1 MEVKNDE
8 KGLLSRRVAVEYL
21 TKENDYGENSFD
33 DADMMINYTGRI
45 ADMLSLDKRLAQSIY
60 VGIEMSDT
68 CFGDIGKNF
77 VSQKLDGFDIKDY
90 ASTLIGLNMR
100 DESEDFRGKVQAG
113 VSHVLDSKFANNEEL
128 LVQIMR
134 YALNIGNTYQDPT
147 GKSTFIGEYIAE
159 IVRDSVQGNKLRA
172 RKIDVVK
179 HEVRSKKQIMHK
191 QEKYILLE
199 SLFDYYDQG
208 VLRLPEEFREVEEE
222 NKKKAICYFLAS
234 RSEEELERTLEQL
247 KSRDVRGEDRTQE

>member
-8 KGLLSRRVAVEYL
+8 KGLLSKRVAAEYL
-21 TKENDYGENSFD
+21 TKENDYGESSYD

-45 ADMLSLDKRLAQSIY
+45 ADMLRLDKRLAQSIY
-60 VGIEMSDT
+60 VGIEMADT

-77 VSQKLDGFDIKDY
+77 VNQKLDGFDLKDY
-90 ASTLIGLNMR
+90 ASTLIGLNMH

-113 VSHVLDSKFANNEEL
+113 VSHVLDSKYANNEEL

-134 YALNIGNTYQDPT
+134 YALRIGNTYQDPT
-147 GKSTFIGEYIAE
+147 EKSTFIGEYITE
-159 IVRDSVQGNKLRA
+159 VVKDSIMGKKLRA
-172 RKIDVVK
+172 KRIEGVN

-208 VLRLPEEFREVEEE
+208 ALRLPEEFREVEEE
-222 NKKKAICYFLAS
+222 NKKKAICYLLAS
-234 RSEEELERTLEQL
+234 RSEEELERTLERL
-247 KSRDVRGEDRTQE
+247 KSRDVRGEDRNQE

>member
-1 MEVKNDE
+1 MEVKNDG
-8 KGLLSRRVAVEYL
+8 KGLLSSRVAAEYL
-21 TKENDYGENSFD
+21 TKENDYGESKYE

-45 ADMLSLDKRLAQSIY
+45 ADMLRLDKHLAQSIY

-90 ASTLIGLNMR
+90 ASTLIGLNMD
-100 DESEDFRGKVQAG
+100 DESKDFKGKVQEG
-113 VSHVLDSKFANNEEL
+113 VSHVLESKYANNEEL

-134 YALNIGNTYQDPT
+134 YALRIGNTYQDPAE
-147 GKSTFIGEYIAE
+147 KSTFIGEYITE
-159 IVRDSVQGNKLRA
+159 VVRDSIMGKKLRA
-172 RKIDVVK
+172 KKIAGVN

-208 VLRLPEEFREVEEE
+208 SLRLPNEFRTLEEE

-247 KSRDVRGEDRTQE
+247 KSRNVPGEERNN